1 MAFRRSSAILGALA
15 VAVAMSAASPS
26 FAQNSRKLTKEELDQ
41 YGIVRAQLDAF
52 ISGKAP
58 APTDAK
64 VTFKPHFLKSGT
76 GIYIPYTVEL
86 EPGKLSTATAP
97 LVMYVVAVK
106 KPVPGAAPEAA
117 PAAPAPARGGAAG
130 RGGRGAPPSG
140 PTFAFE
146 DVSFVTPK
154 PDGTIQRAI
163 ELMPGDYNVYVT
175 ISEKP
180 ADPKDKKATP
190 AKAVISTQ
198 ALTVPNLLTG
208 LSTSSIILAKN
219 IEPATAQLTGMQQLE
234 EPYTVSGYKITPS
247 PVSSFSKSGELL
259 WVFYIYNEGAAAGG
273 KPDVTVDYN
282 FFRAGE
288 EKPFVNM
295 PSSSYNAANLPPEFN
310 LASGHMVF
318 VATGV
323 PLSAGAFTPG
333 DYKLQIK
340 ITDKTNNESVTRDVP
355 FTVTP

>member
-1 MAFRRSSAILGALA
+1 
-15 VAVAMSAASPS
+15 
-26 FAQNSRKLTKEELDQ
+26 
-41 YGIVRAQLDAF
+41 
-52 ISGKAP
+52 
-58 APTDAK
+58 
-64 VTFKPHFLKSGT
+64 
-76 GIYIPYTVEL
+76 
-86 EPGKLSTATAP
+86 LSTAAAP

-106 KPVPGAAPEAA
+106 KPVPGAAPEPAAA
-117 PAAPAPARGGAAG
+117 PAAPARGGAGGPGG
-130 RGGRGAPPSG
+130 RGGRGAPAPSG
-140 PTFAFE
+140 PNFAFE

-180 ADPKDKKATP
+180 SDPKDKKATP

-198 ALTVPNLLTG
+198 PLTVPDLLNG

-247 PVSSFSKSGELL
+247 PVSTFPKTGELL
-259 WVFYIYNEGAAAGG
+259 WVFYIYNEGAAAAG
-273 KPDVTVDYN
+273 KPDVTVEYN

-288 EKPFVNM
+288 DKPFVNM
-295 PSSSYNAANLPPEFN
+295 PASSYNAANLPPEFN
-310 LASGHMVF
+310 LAAGHMVF

-323 PLSAGAFTPG
+323 PLSSDAFKPG
-333 DYKLQIK
+333 DYKMQIK
-340 ITDKTNNESVTRDVP
+340 VTDKTNSQSVTRDVP

>member
-1 MAFRRSSAILGALA
+1 MAFRRSFAILGALA
-15 VAVAMSAASPS
+15 VLVVMPAAARPS
-26 FAQNSRKLTKEELDQ
+26 FAQDTKKLTKDEIAQYEL
-41 YGIVRAQLDAF
+41 VRAQVDAV

-58 APTDAK
+58 APADAK
-64 VTFKPHFLKSGT
+64 ITFKPHFLKSGSD
-76 GIYIPYTVEL
+76 IYIPYTIDL
-86 EPGKLSTATAP
+86 EPGKLSAPP

-106 KPVPGAAPEAA
+106 KPVAGAPEAA
-117 PAAPAPARGGAAG
+117 PAAPARGGAGG
-130 RGGRGAPPSG
+130 RGGRGMGRGATPGG

-146 DVSFVTPK
+146 DVAFVAPK
-154 PDGTIQRAI
+154 PDGTIQRAL
-163 ELMPGDYNVYVT
+163 ELMPGDYNVYIA

-180 ADPKDKKATP
+180 ADPKNKKAVP

-198 ALTVPNLLTG
+198 ALTVPDLLSG
-208 LSTSSIILAKN
+208 LSTSSVILAKN
-219 IEPATAQLTGMQQLE
+219 IEPAGAQLNGQQQLE

-247 PVSSFSKSGELL
+247 PVSTFPKSGELL
-259 WVFYIYNEGAAAGG
+259 WVFYIYNEGAAAAG

-282 FFRAGE
+282 FFKAGE

-310 LASGHMVF
+310 LAAGHMVF

-323 PLSAGAFTPG
+323 PLSTFNPG
-333 DYKLQIK
+333 EFKVQIK
-340 ITDKTNNESVTRDVP
+340 VTDKTNNQSVTRDVP